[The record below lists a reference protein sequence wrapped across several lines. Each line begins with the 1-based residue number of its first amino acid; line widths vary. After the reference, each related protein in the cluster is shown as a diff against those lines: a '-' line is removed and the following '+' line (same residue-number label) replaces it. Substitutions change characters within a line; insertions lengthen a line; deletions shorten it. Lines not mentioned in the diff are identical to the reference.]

1 MNKVNFTEEIEKNK
15 EKLSAKIIGED
26 SINSNVAEIKTNKE
40 ETKIEEKNELETK
53 KEIKNH
59 KEDKKEAKEQIK
71 SKTTNIGKAITILMI
86 IIILVVFLSL
96 NSPKKKI
103 LGTWKGET
111 GIIIDLYEDNN
122 CNIEYPKFN
131 IDPIYDKY
139 ANIMYSNCSYILDN
153 KDLSVTY
160 TTTSI
165 LMGTSIS
172 GEDTLNLH
180 FSDDYKVLSNDNGT
194 VTYHKTK

>member
-1 MNKVNFTEEIEKNK
+1 MALIKCKKCGKEISDTIKKCIYCGVKINKNTSNMKKENKKLELVEEKISKT
-15 EKLSAKIIGED
+15 SAKKIITNNEKKNIH
-26 SINSNVAEIKTNKE
+26 INLNKKTIIF
-40 ETKIEEKNELETK
+40 TSL
-53 KEIKNH
+53 
-59 KEDKKEAKEQIK
+59 
-71 SKTTNIGKAITILMI
+71 TILMI

-122 CNIEYPKFN
+122 CNIEFPKFN
-131 IDPIYDKY
+131 IDPTYDKY

-160 TTTSI
+160 TTTL
-165 LMGTSIS
+165 LMVTSIS

-180 FSDDYKVLSNDNGT
+180 FSDDYKVLSNDNGK

>member
-1 MNKVNFTEEIEKNK
+1 MALIKCKECGKEISDTIKKCIHCGVKINNNTSNMKKENKKLELVEEKT
-15 EKLSAKIIGED
+15 SAKEIITNNEKKN
-26 SINSNVAEIKTNKE
+26 IHIILNKKTIIF
-40 ETKIEEKNELETK
+40 TSL
-53 KEIKNH
+53 
-59 KEDKKEAKEQIK
+59 
-71 SKTTNIGKAITILMI
+71 TILMI

-122 CNIEYPKFN
+122 CNIEFPKFN
-131 IDPIYDKY
+131 IDPTYDKY
-139 ANIMYSNCSYILDN
+139 ANIMYSNFSYSLDN

-180 FSDDYKVLSNDNGT
+180 FSKDYKVLSNDNGN

>member
-1 MNKVNFTEEIEKNK
+1 MALIKCKECGKEISDTIKK
-15 EKLSAKIIGED
+15 CIHCGAKI
-26 SINSNVAEIKTNKE
+26 NKNTSNMKKENKKLE
-40 ETKIEEKNELETK
+40 LVEEK
-53 KEIKNH
+53 
-59 KEDKKEAKEQIK
+59 K
-71 SKTTNIGKAITILMI
+71 SKTSAKEIITNNEKKNIHIILNKKTIIFTSLTILMI
-86 IIILVVFLSL
+86 IIILAVFLSL

-122 CNIEYPKFN
+122 CSIEFPKFN
-131 IDPIYDKY
+131 INPTYDKY

-180 FSDDYKVLSNDNGT
+180 FSDDYKVLSNDNGN
-194 VTYHKTK
+194 VTCHKTK